1 MVELFED
8 PIVSERRLP
17 TVTDCATTKLRF
29 GTQTALALEAAF
41 DGGRI
46 TSDGGLVWLAEL
58 EKELGLCKKMA
69 EHVPEWR
76 KRRGHH
82 SLVALMRQRVFQIA
96 CGYEDQNDSNS
107 LREDPLLKLVCGSL
121 PETGA
126 NLASQPT
133 ISRLENA
140 ATARSCYRMAEA
152 LLELYLTERG
162 KDDAPKKV
170 LLDFDATD
178 DPTHGEQEESYYH
191 GYYQEHI
198 YHPLVVFDGDTGEL
212 ITAVLRAGNTH
223 ASRGAVALLKRIV
236 KRLREAW
243 PKVEIELRADAGFA
257 VPEVYEYCE
266 EEGIGYTIGLISNPR
281 LEALAQDL
289 LEQAKRQS
297 EAKAQEEKVRLVSD
311 GSYQALSW
319 ERSRRVIYKAEVLEK
334 GTNTRFVVTSRSDE
348 PERLYNWYVRRGESE
363 NRIKDFKVALKADR
377 LSCHSFF
384 ANQFRLL
391 LHAAAYWL
399 LDTLRRK
406 LVGVGIERMQL
417 DTLRLSL
424 IKIGGRVRQLL
435 TKVRLHLASGHPG
448 ERLWHALSPATR
460 SVHE

>member
-1 MVELFED
+1 
-8 PIVSERRLP
+8 VS
-17 TVTDCATTKLRF
+17 DCATTKLRF

-46 TSDGGLVWLAEL
+46 TSNGGLVWLAEL
-58 EKELGLCKKMA
+58 EKEVGLCEKIA

-82 SLVALMRQRVFQIA
+82 PLSTLIRQRVFQIA

-140 ATARSCYRMAEA
+140 ATARSCYRMALA
-152 LLELYLTERG
+152 LLELYLGERG
-162 KDDAPKKV
+162 KDGAPKKV
-170 LLDFDATD
+170 LLDFDSTD

-198 YHPLVVFDGDTGEL
+198 YHPLLVFDGDTGEL

-223 ASRGAVALLKRIV
+223 ASRGALAILKRIV
-236 KRLREAW
+236 GRLGEAW
-243 PKVEIELRADAGFA
+243 PEVEIEVRADAGFA
-257 VPEVYEYCE
+257 VPEIYEYCE
-266 EEGIGYTIGLISNPR
+266 KEGIGYTIGLISNPR
-281 LEALAQDL
+281 LEALAQEL
-289 LEQAKRQS
+289 LEQAERQS
-297 EAKAQEEKVRLVSD
+297 EAKAKEKVRLVSD
-311 GSYQALSW
+311 ASYQAGTW
-319 ERSRRVIYKAEVLEK
+319 ERARRVIYKAEVLEK
-334 GTNTRFVVTSRSDE
+334 GTNTRFVVSSRSDE
-348 PERLYNWYVRRGESE
+348 PPQKLYNWYVRRGEAE
-363 NRIKDFKVALKADR
+363 GWIKDFKVALKADR
-377 LSCHSFF
+377 LSCHRFW

-399 LDTLRRK
+399 LDALRRK
-406 LVGVGIERMQL
+406 LVATGVRRMQL
-417 DTLRLSL
+417 DTLRIWL

-435 TKVRLHLASGHPG
+435 TKVKLHLASGHPG
-448 ERLWHALSPATR
+448 QRLWNALAP
-460 SVHE
+460 SVTVS